1 MLHNEIKSKIR
12 KLWDKFW
19 SGGIS
24 NPLQAIEQISY
35 LIYMKRLEDRDVQRQ
50 QEATLKGEEYK
61 SIFEGIIDVSGKKI
75 NTKNCRWSVWSQYP
89 AEKILE
95 HVREEVF
102 PFMRNL
108 GGNGGMYAKYMANAN
123 FEIPNASLLIEAVNI
138 INDMHIREQNQ
149 DAQGDIYEYLLSEL
163 QTAGKNG
170 QFRTPRHI
178 IKMMV
183 ELTKPELN
191 DRILDPACGT
201 AGFLVNAYEYI
212 LKQNTS
218 KNLIKKDEEG
228 NEYNFKA
235 DKLNPQQKKF
245 LDEETFYGYDID
257 QTMTRI
263 ALMNMM
269 MHGITKP
276 NIEQLNTLSKRYNEE
291 NTYDLIL
298 ANPPFKGSIDES
310 EMSDNFRVKT
320 KKTELLF
327 LELMFNSLASGGRCA
342 VIIPEGV
349 LFGNLNAHK
358 SIRKMILERCRLDAV
373 ISMPSGVFKPY
384 AGVSTAVLVFTKGES
399 TKKVWF
405 YQMESD
411 GFSLDDK
418 RTKVGDGKGDIPDII
433 EKFYRRK
440 DQAYEDRKKKHFFVP
455 VEDIKEK
462 DYNLSIS
469 TYKAYEYEEKT
480 YDKPEKYLDKV
491 EKEEKD
497 ILKGIGELRDLI

>member
-1 MLHNEIKSKIR
+1 MLHAELKSKIR

-35 LIYMKRLEDRDVQRQ
+35 LIFMKKLEDKDVQRQ

-61 SIFEGIIDVSGKKI
+61 SLFSGTLEAGGKKI
-75 NTKNCRWSVWSQYP
+75 DSRKCRWSVWSQYP
-89 AEKILE
+89 AETILD

-102 PFMRNL
+102 PFMRNI

-138 INDMHIREQNQ
+138 INDMHIKEQNQ

-178 IKMMV
+178 IRMMV

-212 LKQNTS
+212 LRQNTS
-218 KNLIKKDEEG
+218 ENLIKKDDEG

-235 DKLNPQQKKF
+235 DKLTPQQKKL

-310 EMSDNFRVKT
+310 EMSDNFRIKT
-320 KKTELLF
+320 KKTELIF
-327 LELMFNSLASGGRCA
+327 LELMFNALANGGRCA

-349 LFGNLNAHK
+349 LFGNSGAHQAV
-358 SIRKMILERCRLDAV
+358 RKILLERCRLDAV

-399 TKKVWF
+399 TKNVWF
-405 YQMESD
+405 YQMQSD

-418 RTKVGDGKGDIPDII
+418 RTKIGDGSGDIPDIVKSF
-433 EKFYRRK
+433 EN
-440 DQAYEDRKKKHFFVP
+440 KKK
-455 VEDIKEK
+455 EG
-462 DYNLSIS
+462 N
-469 TYKAYEYEEKT
+469 
-480 YDKPEKYLDKV
+480 
-491 EKEEKD
+491 
-497 ILKGIGELRDLI
+497 